1 VRLLPVG
8 QDALLVEVADTR
20 EALEVYDAALR
31 HGIEAAEVVPAAR
44 TVLFAGLRDVS
55 ATAARLRTLAE
66 PLRSEPSGGG
76 PGSGQ
81 DTVPVEVPT
90 RYDGPDLAEVAEHW
104 QMTPR
109 EVVDLHTSTEM
120 VVAFCGFSPG
130 FAYCTGLERTVPRRP
145 NPRTRVPPG
154 SVALADVFTGVYPTA
169 SPGGWQLIGRTELVL
184 WDDSRKLPA
193 TLVPGTRLRFV
204 EVRP

>member
-1 VRLLPVG
+1 
-8 QDALLVEVADTR
+8 
-20 EALEVYDAALR
+20 
-31 HGIEAAEVVPAAR
+31 
-44 TVLFAGLRDVS
+44 
-55 ATAARLRTLAE
+55 
-66 PLRSEPSGGG
+66 
-76 PGSGQ
+76 
-81 DTVPVEVPT
+81 VPT

-154 SVALADVFTGVYPTA
+154 SVALADAFTGVYPTA

-184 WDDSRKLPA
+184 WDDSRESPA

-204 EVRP
+204 EVRA